1 VVVHLNE
8 LVKESGKCLICWF
21 IGGLLYTLI
30 ITKTNFNGTL
40 DLFQALVDGLIIS
53 FLLIML
59 YIIVMLV
66 IYNFYKPTQE

>member
-1 VVVHLNE
+1 LNE
-8 LVKESGKCLICWF
+8 IIKESGKCLICWF
-21 IGGLLYTLI
+21 FGGLFYTLI
-30 ITKTNFNGTL
+30 ITKANFNGTF
-40 DLFQALVDGLIIS
+40 DLLQTLVDGLLIS